1 MEDGGVFKGYGGNK
15 MNEVKPHF
23 NWAKKVMNRA
33 EIFGVLNEGIS
44 YEELYKESN
53 FSSKS
58 IEVL

>member
-1 MEDGGVFKGYGGNK
+1 

-23 NWAKKVMNRA
+23 NWAKKVMSRA
-33 EIFGVLNEGIS
+33 EIFGVLKEGVSNED
-44 YEELYKESN
+44 LYKEDN

>member
-1 MEDGGVFKGYGGNK
+1 

-23 NWAKKVMNRA
+23 NWAKKVMKRA
-33 EIFGVLNEGIS
+33 QIFGVLNEGIS
-44 YEELYKESN
+44 NEELYKESN